1 MTITGRPPDTN
12 AATKQ
17 TKKGDQEVIFKNCG
31 SFTDCINEINNT
43 QVDNTKDLD
52 VVISMYN
59 LIKCSDNY
67 SKTYGCLWQYF
78 RKERDDAN
86 NVAITD
92 SKLFKSK
99 TKLTAK
105 TSAAGNRKDVEIAEP
120 LTVRLSLL
128 KEFLRGLLKCF

>member
-1 MTITGRPPDTN
+1 MTITDRPTDTN

-17 TKKGDQEVIFKNCG
+17 TKKGDQKVIFKNCG

-128 KEFLRGLLKCF
+128 KEFFRGLLKCF

>member
-128 KEFLRGLLKCF
+128 KEFFRGLLKCF

>member
-17 TKKGDQEVIFKNCG
+17 TKKGDQEVIFKICG

-128 KEFLRGLLKCF
+128 KEFFRGLLKCF

>member
-105 TSAAGNRKDVEIAEP
+105 TSAAGNRKDVAIAEP

-128 KEFLRGLLKCF
+128 KEFFRGLLKCF

>member
-1 MTITGRPPDTN
+1 MTITDRPTDTN

-17 TKKGDQEVIFKNCG
+17 TKKGDQKVIFKNCG

-52 VVISMYN
+52 VVMSMYN

-78 RKERDDAN
+78 RKKPDEAN

-105 TSAAGNRKDVEIAEP
+105 TSVAGNRKDVEIAVP
-120 LTVRLSLL
+120 WTVRLSLL
-128 KEFLRGLLKCF
+128 KEFFRGLLKCF

>member
-67 SKTYGCLWQYF
+67 SKTYGSLWQYF

-128 KEFLRGLLKCF
+128 KEFFRGLLKCF

>member
-78 RKERDDAN
+78 RKERDDPN

-128 KEFLRGLLKCF
+128 KEFFRGLLKCF

>member
-1 MTITGRPPDTN
+1 
-12 AATKQ
+12 
-17 TKKGDQEVIFKNCG
+17 
-31 SFTDCINEINNT
+31 
-43 QVDNTKDLD
+43 
-52 VVISMYN
+52 MYN

-128 KEFLRGLLKCF
+128 KEFFRGLLKCF

>member
-92 SKLFKSK
+92 SKLLKSK

-128 KEFLRGLLKCF
+128 KEFFRGLLKCF